1 MTQTP
6 VSTSGLRSFQEACAR
21 FAKFF
26 QEDPS
31 SNLSVWIYLLEDG
44 AMQYDVV
51 DALESHMPH
60 WNEQVYPLASFCKD
74 FPRGLPFLAAN
85 LATAYFQA
93 ERRRAS
99 RPD

>member
-1 MTQTP
+1 
-6 VSTSGLRSFQEACAR
+6 
-21 FAKFF
+21 
-26 QEDPS
+26 
-31 SNLSVWIYLLEDG
+31 
-44 AMQYDVV
+44 MQYDVV